1 MLTLRKRDFKAL
13 KFINDEDNFE
23 NETADNKNFLCHA
36 QPNFKDLSDTKYSPK
51 NTKINTGLTAINSMS
66 EFVKSSWKSMAVNFM
81 TLLCWKRRKLY
92 NQVCKIT
99 KFLSNGKVMLKL
111 YLDSNNKL
119 DKLNHAKRQK
129 ALKSMDDI
137 NELKMKL
144 LQLSSESD
152 ENSSESEHKNNDQED
167 ILEQLKKSWDLLVD
181 QMKFVSTMQIDPENL
196 PVLRSLSNR
205 IK

>member
-1 MLTLRKRDFKAL
+1 
-13 KFINDEDNFE
+13 
-23 NETADNKNFLCHA
+23 
-36 QPNFKDLSDTKYSPK
+36 
-51 NTKINTGLTAINSMS
+51 
-66 EFVKSSWKSMAVNFM
+66 
-81 TLLCWKRRKLY
+81 
-92 NQVCKIT
+92 
-99 KFLSNGKVMLKL
+99 MLKL
-111 YLDSNNKL
+111 YLDSNNNL

-137 NELKMKL
+137 NELKTKL

-152 ENSSESEHKNNDQED
+152 ENSSKFEHKNNDQDD